1 MPLLMGYYRL
11 FMADCK
17 HFKFSRKKYSNLT
30 NPNLLKNITLIQ
42 SALTTAKVAIYG
54 GLPCV
59 GVFKIRVGLF

>member
-42 SALTTAKVAIYG
+42 RALTT
-54 GLPCV
+54 
-59 GVFKIRVGLF
+59 GVCQESCRLDSKN